1 MEEYLL
7 EVEIDGNKDAIK
19 TFARSVEYAVDNI
32 VKMESVDRLFNI
44 INLDTQESWEFNED
58 IKMLRELRNQ
68 MPNNVEMFFGVQ

>member
-7 EVEIDGNKDAIK
+7 EVEIDGKKDAIK

>member
-7 EVEIDGNKDAIK
+7 EVEIDGSKDTIK

-32 VKMESVDRLFNI
+32 VKLDSVDRLFNI

-58 IKMLRELRNQ
+58 IKVLRDLRNK
-68 MPNNVEMFFGVQ
+68 MPSNVEMFFGVQ

>member
-7 EVEIDGNKDAIK
+7 EVEIDGNKDTIK

-32 VKMESVDRLFNI
+32 VKLDSVDRLFNI

-58 IKMLRELRNQ
+58 IKVLRDLRNK
-68 MPNNVEMFFGVQ
+68 MPSNIEMFFGVQ

>member
-7 EVEIDGNKDAIK
+7 EVEIDGNKDTIK

-32 VKMESVDRLFNI
+32 VKLNSVDRLFNI

-58 IKMLRELRNQ
+58 IKVLRDLRNK
-68 MPNNVEMFFGVQ
+68 MPSNIEMFFGVQ